1 VFGSHTIYPYPN
13 KIAYWNVEVLSFGV
27 HPMEQNVTGNGT
39 PGVVPI
45 SPNAFHLMHTR
56 FRHNGVHRGNKLNSA
71 RSRGAP
77 QGTSRSLQD
86 GGGGGRANDTRR
98 TETIRQRLNAVQSYK
113 GGSYWRCKAARM
125 LQLHELRIKG
135 GRIVSAQR
143 PLCNSTS
150 KAIERLLVHDDLLY
164 VEYHVVHNVFMM
176 YEETCCS

>member
-1 VFGSHTIYPYPN
+1 MTVFGSRTIYPYPN
-13 KIAYWNVEVLSFGV
+13 KIAHWNVEVLSFGV

-86 GGGGGRANDTRR
+86 GGGGGGGANDTLR
-98 TETIRQRLNAVQSYK
+98 TETIRQRLHAWYEQYRVTK
-113 GGSYWRCKAARM
+113 AGHIGAARLPPGRM
-125 LQLHELRIKG
+125 LRLHKLRIKG

-143 PLCNSTS
+143 PLCTVIPRAKRS
-150 KAIERLLVHDDLLY
+150 
-164 VEYHVVHNVFMM
+164 NVFWCM
-176 YEETCCS
+176 TICCM